1 MLSFSSILSDARNF
15 ISNNFTIIVT
25 IVVILSIITQMINV
39 LLSPSIETISPIKSI
54 LEQTIQQYGE
64 LSAEALTNTLNSLSE
79 QQKQQLVPVA
89 MSFLFKVGLVF
100 LVTNLIAMSCVLAT
114 IYTISAQ
121 QFSLNNLLQSLI
133 KIAPQILFFMLLAIP
148 GFIILSLVAS
158 VLAPIA
164 APLGMLAAVF
174 YMAAYIVFLAV
185 IIDPMPYAGFI
196 YKLKITLH
204 FLRREMRLILP
215 MVAIWLLASFL
226 LKAMA
231 GMLAD
236 NNFIVETI
244 FSVFKLLLSFLTVC
258 YLYRLYSLSNNML
271 PYDARN

>member
-226 LKAMA
+226 LKSIA

>member
-133 KIAPQILFFMLLAIP
+133 KIAPQILFFILLAIP

-226 LKAMA
+226 LKVMA